1 MLHSCRFTSIL
12 TISCSLLVTLVG
24 PLTWCFE
31 VTKEHDDGIWT
42 MHSGPTH
49 NIGSDHFFFT
59 FLYSGHL
66 KGLNFLKQG
75 KKSPYVLWLLVKLG
89 PKSDKLIFSKAFR
102 RFGPRESNCSR
113 APKYWWIIKPT
124 LDTTVKMSEKFK
136 NGVKKNIQGVL
147 RVTKADFTHWIRS

>member
-1 MLHSCRFTSIL
+1 MRGKFPFSIV
-12 TISCSLLVTLVG
+12 TVNSSVVEICLLDCAIRLIFQPWAESTQRAH
-24 PLTWCFE
+24 TQ
-31 VTKEHDDGIWT
+31 HRIW
-42 MHSGPTH
+42 P
-49 NIGSDHFFFT
+49 FFFT